1 MTFFHGRLKA
11 GSSSNAIAQ
20 NHSMVKPEMQT
31 AVLLMGAL
39 LTALGLALGAAA
51 HAQSAA
57 PPAEERT
64 SPATQMSPRTAEGSP
79 PIAVTPRN
87 VTSRDVNEAFARA
100 DVNSDGKLDR
110 REAELFAPV
119 AQRFD
124 ELDSNNDNYVSR
136 EELRKM
142 TGS

>member
-1 MTFFHGRLKA
+1 MTLSRGHLNACSSKA
-11 GSSSNAIAQ
+11 TTQ
-20 NHSMVKPEMQT
+20 NHFMVKPQRQT
-31 AVLLMGAL
+31 ALL
-39 LTALGLALGAAA
+39 LTGSLLIVSVLGAAA
-51 HAQSAA
+51 HAQSTA
-57 PPAEERT
+57 PPAEDRT

-87 VTSRDVNEAFARA
+87 VTSKDVDEAFGRA
-100 DVNSDGKLDR
+100 DVNSDGRLDR

-119 AQRFD
+119 GQRFE

-142 TGS
+142 AGS